1 MVFRQLVIAV
11 AILFAIPSLAS
22 ATPKHRPKDRPTAQA
37 EIVCDRQ
44 GCRSNTEI
52 NSASG
57 FRHAPA
63 VSPSDPRP
71 AAWCGWQMRRWL
83 GVADRA
89 FNLARK
95 WASYGT
101 RAPGPAEGVVVVWP
115 HHVGLI
121 TGRADGQ
128 WIVKSGNDGHA
139 IRERPRSLRGVIAF
153 RNPPQRY
160 AGL

>member
-1 MVFRQLVIAV
+1 MAFRQLVIAV
-11 AILFAIPSLAS
+11 AILLAIPSLAS
-22 ATPKHRPKDRPTAQA
+22 AAPKHRHKVQSA

-44 GCRSNTEI
+44 GCRALFAENASKPRGR
-52 NSASG
+52 NSD
-57 FRHAPA
+57 H
-63 VSPSDPRP
+63 DPRP
-71 AAWCGWQMRRWL
+71 AKWCGWQMRQWL
-83 GVADRA
+83 GVPDRA

-101 RAPGPAEGVVVVWP
+101 RANGPGVGVIVVWA

-121 TGRADGQ
+121 TGRTDGQ

-139 IRERPRSLRGVIAF
+139 VRERPRSVAGAIAF
-153 RNPPQRY
+153 RNPTQRF